1 MKHQSCGYFNNSK
14 VKTIWVAAAFF
25 LLAFAITVQPPA
37 AASDAVNLSADSTR
51 WYTDDRVVARSN
63 VKVVYKEF
71 TVTSDSLE
79 ADLATNIAVFTDNV
93 KLLTGGQTAS
103 GAQLTLNLKT
113 REWNFTDAKSV
124 MAPDKLGGRVQ
135 GSAYIKSREISGT
148 SKETRLDSGT
158 LTTCDLEN
166 PHYCFSAEKMDIYP
180 GSRIIA
186 YKVSI
191 YGKDKR
197 LVTFERLAIPIR
209 GLSTNLIPQ
218 VGSSAEEGMYL
229 KAAYPYMAE

>member
-1 MKHQSCGYFNNSK
+1 
-14 VKTIWVAAAFF
+14 
-25 LLAFAITVQPPA
+25 
-37 AASDAVNLSADSTR
+37 
-51 WYTDDRVVARSN
+51 
-63 VKVVYKEF
+63 
-71 TVTSDSLE
+71 
-79 ADLATNIAVFTDNV
+79 
-93 KLLTGGQTAS
+93 
-103 GAQLTLNLKT
+103 
-113 REWNFTDAKSV
+113 

-148 SKETRLDSGT
+148 SKETRLESGT

-166 PHYCFSAEKMDIYP
+166 PHYCFSAEKMEIYP

-229 KAAYPYMAE
+229 KAAYPYMGADQTAVTANAFESETDWTKNKMTPHSDGANIAFIDGHVKWMKGSDAATKLNWEAAL